1 MNLDKTTLLKISL
14 CQKHQ
19 YTFDLSI
26 IKNTDLISKKKIA
39 VMIISYIAMSIAIFW
54 IFIWNLSYATTIDF
68 ASHGTPT
75 SIDLEFHVALKK
87 VFSLEFLETDK
98 FNSNGNLQNTVW
110 SSIAIILVGL
120 ALAVAGSITQS
131 LTKNP
136 LADPSTLG
144 IVQATV
150 FMVVLAI
157 SFNFRIYAHR
167 FGFAFI
173 GGGIAAIMLVILT
186 FFSKNRKSYIQMT
199 LAGLAVGV
207 FFNTV
212 TYFIRSSDEGASTA
226 NVLYVLGG
234 PENIL
239 KANGFADWKTLWIA
253 AILITIGL
261 IIAMGIAH
269 KLSLLELGDEKA
281 KNLGT
286 SVVVIKLVA
295 IIAAILLITPS
306 ILLAGNV
313 AFVGL
318 FTPHIVRK
326 IFKVRDFRAVIP
338 LSAVMG
344 AVLTSLGLILQREI
358 PSINSSI
365 WMQFIGAP
373 TLAWVGW
380 MHRKN
385 G

>member
-1 MNLDKTTLLKISL
+1 MSFIFKKQTKKIS
-14 CQKHQ
+14 KKQ
-19 YTFDLSI
+19 YTFQLALLRHI
-26 IKNTDLISKKKIA
+26 NLMSKRKIA
-39 VMIISYIAMSIAIFW
+39 ALIICYLVLSLAVFW
-54 IFIWNLSYATTIDF
+54 IFIWNLTYATTIDF

-75 SIDLEFHVALKK
+75 SINMSFHEIMHK
-87 VFSLEFLETDK
+87 VFSLEFLVRDK

-110 SSIAIILVGL
+110 SSLAIILVGFGL
-120 ALAVAGSITQS
+120 SVAGSITQS

-157 SFNFRIYAHR
+157 SFNFRLYSFR

-173 GGGIAAIMLVILT
+173 GGAIAAMMLIILT
-186 FFSKNRKSYIQMT
+186 FFSKQRKSYIQMT

-207 FFNTV
+207 FFNTI
-212 TYFIRSSDEGASTA
+212 TYFLRSSDESAASA
-226 NVLYVLGG
+226 NIFYVLGG

-239 KANGFADWKTLWIA
+239 KATGFADWKTLWIS
-253 AILITIGL
+253 AILIGIGL
-261 IIAMGIAH
+261 IMSMLIAH

-281 KNLGT
+281 KNLG
-286 SVVVIKLVA
+286 SAIIYIKLLA
-295 IIAAILLITPS
+295 ILAAILLITPS

-318 FTPHIVRK
+318 FTPHIIRK
-326 IFKVRDFRAVIP
+326 VFGVRDFRVLIP
-338 LSAVMG
+338 LSAVLG
-344 AVLTSLGLILQREI
+344 ATLTSLGLILAREV

-385 G
+385 L